1 MLHAV
6 PTRCSTSLGG
16 CSFVPD
22 EQALYLQYDYLSMIY
37 PGWTLTEIR
46 LMTRRQR
53 SYWLKLAKWK
63 REKSLG

>member
-1 MLHAV
+1 M
-6 PTRCSTSLGG
+6 T
-16 CSFVPD
+16 
-22 EQALYLQYDYLSMIY
+22 Y

-53 SYWLKLAKWK
+53 SYWMKLSRWK